1 MAIALVGEVVCAF
14 LRSDLGE
21 DFSNRCDQSFD
32 GSGGGLSQQGFELG
46 EELLDRI
53 EVGTVGRQVAQLGA
67 CGFDRFADAGDL
79 VACKV
84 IHHHDIARLKD
95 RDDELFD
102 ISAKAFPIHRSV
114 QHTGRGDLAEP
125 QCGNEG
131 RRFPMSPRHAANE
144 ALAARTAA
152 VAARHV
158 GRRTGFVDKDEAFR
172 LQFGLV
178 RTPPIAG
185 LGDIRPI
192 LFGSAQ

>member
-1 MAIALVGEVVCAF
+1 MRILAVV
-14 LRSDLGE
+14 DLGE

-67 CGFDRFADAGDL
+67 CGFDRFATRRPL
-79 VACKV
+79 ACKV

-102 ISAKAFPIHRSV
+102 IGAKASPSSV
-114 QHTGRGDLAEP
+114 RAAAGRGDLGKP
-125 QCGNEG
+125 QCGNESG
-131 RRFPMSPRHAANE
+131 RFPMSPRHAANE

-185 LGDIRPI
+185 LGDIRRI

>member
-1 MAIALVGEVVCAF
+1 M
-14 LRSDLGE
+14 R
-21 DFSNRCDQSFD
+21 
-32 GSGGGLSQQGFELG
+32 FELG
-46 EELLDRI
+46 EGIFDRI